1 MSEIN
6 FILFEV
12 YKSILCTSLIIS
24 YILYVSVT
32 IVWHVLLFPK
42 VNAAL
47 TFFLFLFSVMAPEF
61 LFYVLEPEFSF
72 FLGRLVFVVS
82 VVVVELVV
90 VFLILW
96 SRLESMV
103 CLVVVVLVLVLICM
117 FLWCRLVSVVCVVLE
132 LIVHWAALSVL
143 VTGQGVI

>member
-12 YKSILCTSLIIS
+12 YKSILYTSLIIS

-72 FLGRLVFVVS
+72 FWGRLVF

-90 VFLILW
+90 EFLLLW

-103 CLVVVVLVLVLICM
+103 CVVVVVLVLVYML
-117 FLWCRLVSVVCVVLE
+117 LRCRLVSVVCVVVAMLE
-132 LIVHWAALSVL
+132 LIVHWGVLSGL
-143 VTGQGVI
+143 VTMQGGI